1 MAFACRTFNK
11 PRRWLYYRRHEG
23 QVQVAEPN
31 RRWASD
37 IMAIRA
43 WDGQNGC
50 LTIMIDC
57 VDRMVL
63 AWRFAKRIT
72 ADDLAEMLREA
83 VF

>member
-1 MAFACRTFNK
+1 MAK
-11 PRRWLYYRRHEG
+11 
-23 QVQVAEPN
+23 PN

-43 WDGQNGC
+43 WDGQKGR
-50 LTIMIDC
+50 LAIRIDC
-57 VDRMVL
+57 ADRMVL
-63 AWRFAKRIT
+63 AWHFAKRIT